1 MHVLVQTDSV
11 DMVTVI
17 KIRACGP
24 ETSIVRADN
33 GDLTI
38 TVPGH
43 PSTVLIDDATR
54 RRHDLTREAA

>member
-24 ETSIVRADN
+24 AFIVRADN

-54 RRHDLTREAA
+54 RRHDLTREEA